1 MITKIKL
8 PTFTPV
14 PSTIGMVAERTCAG
28 QPDVQPAVHV
38 LPGAC
43 AWVHGRYFPQAEIT
57 LSVLDGFNF

>member
-43 AWVHGRYFPQAEIT
+43 A
-57 LSVLDGFNF
+57 